1 MPYQLDG
8 KNLSL
13 DRAFTH
19 DGIQYPA
26 NWLRLSTQEQRDAI
40 GIIWVAPP
48 PSYDQRFYWGYDA
61 DGNLIPKDHAQLV
74 ELWTGNTKQTAGS
87 LLTPYDWY
95 IIRKDE
101 TGKEVPQEVLTYRAT
116 VRTQSDNREVMIKGT
131 SDTFELAA
139 VITSDF
145 GGMFPWPRGP
155 FDPAPEASEE
165 PAVEEPIVEDD
176 TVEFV
181 GGATSSGIA
190 I

>member
-8 KNLSL
+8 KNLPL

-19 DGIQYPA
+19 NGVQYPR
-26 NWLRLSTQEQRDAI
+26 NWLRLSTQQDRDAI

-61 DGNLIPKDHAQLV
+61 NGDLIPKDHAQLV
-74 ELWTGNTKQTAGS
+74 ELWTGNTKQTAAS

-101 TGKEVPQEVLTYRAT
+101 TGKAVPQEVLDYRAA
-116 VRTQSDNREVMIKGT
+116 VRTQSDNREVMIEGT
-131 SDTFELAA
+131 TSTEQLAA
-139 VITSDF
+139 VITGDF

-155 FDPAPEASEE
+155 FDPAPEA
-165 PAVEEPIVEDD
+165 AEEPIAQDE
-176 TVEFV
+176 TVEFI

-190 I
+190 G